1 MYVLHIPISCYQEV
15 ESDVQSPL
23 WGIAMRH
30 VWLHTPISCYQE
42 VGLDVQSLLWEIAM
56 RHVCAT
62 HTSVLLSG
70 D

>member
-1 MYVLHIPISCYQEV
+1 MCNLPYGGLRFVMCV
-15 ESDVQSPL
+15 
-23 WGIAMRH
+23 
-30 VWLHTPISCYQE
+30 LHTPISCYQE